1 MKRSMLI
8 TALVLSVGF
17 LTAGAVQAQ
26 ENSTDWNQFSKA
38 LERAIAHDNYGVK
51 LGALQQIAI
60 YGSHLDVDGAVFDV
74 VRVYRNAKDENER
87 ILALS
92 ALAKM
97 KNAWAMDFLSR
108 SVRFERSE
116 RVRDITI
123 DVVNQYRIGPA
134 NSESARA
141 LAIWEAQQVPPS
153 AADIEAL
160 LAVD

>member
-1 MKRSMLI
+1 MKKSMFT
-8 TALVLSVGF
+8 TALVLSVG
-17 LTAGAVQAQ
+17 LLATSVVQAQ
-26 ENSTDWNQFSKA
+26 NHRTDWTKFSKA
-38 LERAIAHDNYGVK
+38 LKIAIAHDNNGVK

-97 KNAWAMDFLSR
+97 NNAWAIDFLSR
-108 SVRFERSE
+108 SVRFEKSE
-116 RVRDITI
+116 RVRSITI
-123 DVVNQYRIGPA
+123 DVVNQYRLGPA
-134 NSESARA
+134 NPESAKA
-141 LAIWEAQQVPPS
+141 MAIWEAQQVPPS
-153 AADIEAL
+153 AMEIEAL

>member
-8 TALVLSVGF
+8 AALVLSVGF
-17 LTAGAVQAQ
+17 LATSAAQAQ
-26 ENSTDWNQFSKA
+26 NNSTDWKQFSNA
-38 LERAIAHDNYGVK
+38 LEKAISHDNYGVK

-74 VRVYRNAKDENER
+74 VRVYRNAKAENER